1 MPDADTDTMFD
12 VSNYLYWANL
22 SGLNLKFELTP
33 DDINMITA
41 SVNTGI
47 WNKYLASRE

>member
-22 SGLNLKFELTP
+22 SELDLKFHLTP
-33 DDINMITA
+33 DDLNMIDA
-41 SVNTGI
+41 SVNNGV
-47 WNKYLASRE
+47 W